1 MDNEQLI
8 EFAKKFRMLEKIE
21 LLLDTYSTN
30 KSITDIGMERMVNE
44 AKNLKYLR
52 VGGWVPNVTK
62 DIVERMRMENPD
74 LVLRINNY

>member
-1 MDNEQLI
+1 
-8 EFAKKFRMLEKIE
+8 MLEKIE